1 MNEDEKRLLF
11 IVNPA
16 AGLGHGSQLEQLIH
30 QTCRRHNTSGHIE
43 FTNAPGHATQLSSSA
58 ESNGFHQVV
67 AVGGDGTINEVAKGL
82 LHKGMPMAI
91 VPRGSGNGLARHLGI
106 PLNVTYAL
114 DSIFDSRVIAIDT
127 FTVNGKLSLNISGI
141 GFDGH
146 VTSLFGVKSTRGF
159 IGYIAL
165 SVQEFFN
172 FKEFSTEIVVSEK
185 KLLRDAFIIAIAN
198 SSQYGN
204 NAIIAPTASVCDGLL
219 QLNIVRKVP
228 FYRLDFLYSVFSGGL
243 AHSHYCEIIEAN
255 SVGIKTSTPVHYHVD
270 GEACG
275 MQDTFIIAMMQSSL
289 SVLVP
294 KQDRNKSLV

>member
-1 MNEDEKRLLF
+1 VDEEQKNLLF

-16 AGLGHGSQLEQLIH
+16 AGFGHGNELEKLIEN
-30 QTCRRHNTSGHIE
+30 TCRAHHTPCSIE
-43 FTNAPGHATQLSSSA
+43 FTKAPAHATELSSSA
-58 ESNGFHQVV
+58 ALKGFHQVV

-82 LHKGMPMAI
+82 LHTGIPMAMI
-91 VPRGSGNGLARHLGI
+91 PRGSGNGLARHLGI
-106 PLNVTYAL
+106 PLNVSSAL
-114 DSIFDSRVIAIDT
+114 HSIFSSEIISMDT

-146 VTSLFGVKSTRGF
+146 VTNLFGIKSTRGF

-165 SVQEFFN
+165 SVQEFLK
-172 FKEFSTEIVVSEK
+172 FKEFACEIVTTEK
-185 KLLRDAFIIAIAN
+185 KLNREAFIIAIAN

-228 FYRLDFLYSVFSGGL
+228 LYRLDFLYSVFSGGL
-243 AHSHYCEIIEAN
+243 AHSGYCEIIPTKSLTIRTE
-255 SVGIKTSTPVHYHVD
+255 VPVYYHVD

-275 MQDTFIIAMMQSSL
+275 VEDTFQISVQQSSL
-289 SVLVP
+289 RAIVP
-294 KQDRNKSLV
+294 RRERKHSTR